1 MAKEK
6 AVREGA
12 APGRALPGHP
22 ANKRVVHRVLSL
34 FFGAAVTCVGC
45 LQFASIRLQARAQ
58 EPSHAAVTFGPT
70 VANKQPAPGP
80 APKGMAW
87 IPGGE
92 FSMGAQDAM
101 DMNAVGMQ
109 ATRDSRPIHRV
120 YVDGFFMDKTDVT
133 NAQFAA
139 FVKATGYVTIAEKTP
154 TAEEF
159 PGAPPENL
167 YAGGVV
173 FSPPKHAVA
182 LNDHFPVVELRER
195 RELASPDG
203 PTKLDQRK
211 RELPCGAGCVPGC
224 RSLRKVGAQA
234 FADGSGM
241 GIRCARWCCRE
252 GRMSGEKSSGPTE
265 SGWPTRSKGIFPRRT
280 RARMDSLDW
289 RRWRNICRINTVF
302 TIWRETF
309 GNGRQIGTGPIT
321 TPCWRSKVEWRAT
334 QKAQTL
340 RTIRPNPAR
349 RRKCIVAGRSY
360 ARISTAPATWWGR
373 VGRAK

>member
-1 MAKEK
+1 MGLAKEK

-34 FFGAAVTCVGC
+34 FFGAAVACVGC

-70 VANKQPAPGP
+70 VANKRAAPGP

-139 FVKATGYVTIAEKTP
+139 FVKATGVCDHRGKDSNGRGVSWSAARKSLCRGSGVLSAETCGRV
-154 TAEEF
+154 ER
-159 PGAPPENL
+159 
-167 YAGGVV
+167 
-173 FSPPKHAVA
+173 S
-182 LNDHFPVVELRER
+182 FPVVELRER

-224 RSLRKVGAQA
+224 RSLREVGA
-234 FADGSGM
+234 
-241 GIRCARWCCRE
+241 
-252 GRMSGEKSSGPTE
+252 
-265 SGWPTRSKGIFPRRT
+265 
-280 RARMDSLDW
+280 
-289 RRWRNICRINTVF
+289 
-302 TIWRETF
+302 
-309 GNGRQIGTGPIT
+309 
-321 TPCWRSKVEWRAT
+321 
-334 QKAQTL
+334 
-340 RTIRPNPAR
+340 
-349 RRKCIVAGRSY
+349 
-360 ARISTAPATWWGR
+360 
-373 VGRAK
+373 